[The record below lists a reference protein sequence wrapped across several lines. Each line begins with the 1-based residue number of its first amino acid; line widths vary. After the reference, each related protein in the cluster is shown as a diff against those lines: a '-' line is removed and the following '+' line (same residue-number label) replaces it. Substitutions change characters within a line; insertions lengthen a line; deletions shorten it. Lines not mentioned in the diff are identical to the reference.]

1 MQPSGSSEPTKRS
14 LVFNDRRSVGDVGG
28 QVSPGRGSGGLGG
41 LTSLLV
47 ETRMQDPVTVSPTTE
62 EEPTVQDASKRMSSL
77 RVTGA
82 KVTSRGMSTPGR
94 MKPLAG
100 LMVRP
105 PADLSVFQQKLM
117 RMQRKQQIKK
127 TTKKTAEML

>member
-1 MQPSGSSEPTKRS
+1 M
-14 LVFNDRRSVGDVGG
+14 
-28 QVSPGRGSGGLGG
+28 
-41 LTSLLV
+41 LV
-47 ETRMQDPVTVSPTTE
+47 ETRMQEPVTVSPTTE

-100 LMVRP
+100 VMLRP
-105 PADLSVFQQKLM
+105 RADLSVFQQKLIK
-117 RMQRKQQIKK
+117 MQRQ
-127 TTKKTAEML
+127 TN